1 MKKIIFIFAA
11 SVLLC
16 LTACAQNHQKQENMK
31 RAIVVYFSATGTT
44 ESVARRLAAVTHA
57 DTMAIEPAQ
66 PYTSADLDWTNNHSR
81 STLEMKNPKSRP
93 AIKTPEKSLDA
104 YDVVFL
110 GYPIWWDLAPTVV
123 NTFIESQHLD
133 GKVVVPFATSGGS
146 GINHSAVQLKK
157 QYPNIKWREGKL
169 LNAPSDEELAQWV
182 ESLGIKAQ

>member
-44 ESVARRLAAVTHA
+44 EGVARRLAAVTHA

-81 STLEMKNPKSRP
+81 STLE
-93 AIKTPEKSLDA
+93 I
-104 YDVVFL
+104 
-110 GYPIWWDLAPTVV
+110 
-123 NTFIESQHLD
+123 
-133 GKVVVPFATSGGS
+133 
-146 GINHSAVQLKK
+146 
-157 QYPNIKWREGKL
+157 
-169 LNAPSDEELAQWV
+169 
-182 ESLGIKAQ
+182 

>member
-1 MKKIIFIFAA
+1 M
-11 SVLLC
+11 SDRL
-16 LTACAQNHQKQENMK
+16 
-31 RAIVVYFSATGTT
+31 RT
-44 ESVARRLAAVTHA
+44 ESSKTREHEKSNRCIFLRYGYHRERSPAAC
-57 DTMAIEPAQ
+57 
-66 PYTSADLDWTNNHSR
+66 TNNHSR

-169 LNAPSDEELAQWV
+169 LNAPSDEELAQ
-182 ESLGIKAQ
+182 ELGRCPILSDNLQW

>member
-1 MKKIIFIFAA
+1 
-11 SVLLC
+11 
-16 LTACAQNHQKQENMK
+16 MK

-44 ESVARRLAAVTHA
+44 EGVARRLAAVTHA

-157 QYPNIKWREGKL
+157 QYPNIKWRERANCSTHHQMKSLPSGWNRWVSRLNELPHL
-169 LNAPSDEELAQWV
+169 LSSEDVLFFPTTCSGN
-182 ESLGIKAQ
+182 KK

>member
-16 LTACAQNHQKQENMK
+16 LTACAQNHQKHKFGHWYDM
-31 RAIVVYFSATGTT
+31 IWMG
-44 ESVARRLAAVTHA
+44 VARRLATTAHA
-57 DTMAIEPAQ
+57 DTMVIEPVQ

-81 STLEMKNPKSRP
+81 STLEMKNPQSRP
-93 AIKTPEKSLDA
+93 AIKTPKKSLDA
-104 YDVVFL
+104 YDVVFI

-146 GINHSAVQLKK
+146 SISNSAAQLKK
-157 QYPNIKWREGKL
+157 QYPNIKWKAGKL
-169 LNAPSDEELAQWV
+169 LNSPSDKELTQWV
-182 ESLGIKAQ
+182 EALGI

>member
-44 ESVARRLAAVTHA
+44 ESVARRLA
-57 DTMAIEPAQ
+57 
-66 PYTSADLDWTNNHSR
+66 
-81 STLEMKNPKSRP
+81 TLEMKNPKSRP